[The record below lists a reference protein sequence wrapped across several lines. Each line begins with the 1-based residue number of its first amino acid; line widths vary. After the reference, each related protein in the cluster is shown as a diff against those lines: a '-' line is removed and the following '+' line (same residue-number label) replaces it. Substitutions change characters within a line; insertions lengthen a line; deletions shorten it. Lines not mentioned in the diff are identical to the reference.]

1 VPAAVIW
8 IELRRRYAC
17 RYRISSPALRISE
30 AHVANQSPPL
40 MPAQPQNTEQ
50 PTCDRCRL
58 RDDRAIYLDV
68 VDRVLEII
76 AA

>member
-1 VPAAVIW
+1 MSAAVIW
-8 IELRRRYAC
+8 MALRRRHAC
-17 RYRISSPALRISE
+17 HYSLRFSE

-50 PTCDRCRL
+50 PTRDRCRL

-68 VDRVLEII
+68 IEDVLYIT
-76 AA
+76 AG

>member
-1 VPAAVIW
+1 MPAAVIW
-8 IELRRRYAC
+8 IELRRRHAC
-17 RYRISSPALRISE
+17 HYSLRISE
-30 AHVANQSPPL
+30 AHVANQSSPL